1 MQFETTDELARE
13 LVRIRLVT
21 EDQIAACHQTQPV
34 TSEPESLL
42 KGLEA
47 QHVLTAYQSGKLRTG
62 EQAPLVL
69 GEYKLQYQNAS
80 GSFARVFRGAPL
92 DAGDD
97 RRIAVKV
104 LRQRFLDD
112 PKSIEH
118 FHREAELCRKL
129 VHPNVVPI
137 YDVGTEDEWHYF
149 TMEFVEGG
157 NLRDFIRIRKKLKP
171 LEVLRCGCDMAEG
184 LKYALSQGMT
194 HRDFKMSNVLMST
207 RGVAKLVDFGLAGD
221 STTGEDESVHAI
233 EYATLEKN
241 TRAPLNDPRSDLFFL
256 GGVLYELSSGAS
268 PWKRTA
274 DAAVRKQFS
283 RYSGVR
289 PLQKA
294 DPNTPPRLAE
304 IVDQLLRVN
313 PQERYQSAD
322 DLLVDMRSCLSELGG
337 GQESAQSGTASTEG
351 TAAKKPPRISTVLCV
366 EYRPKQQ
373 DVLREYLSKHGFRV
387 LMLSSWDRALTR
399 IRNNPPDCVLLMGDA
414 IDGRHEEVY
423 DEAIRWSKLQNFGC
437 VVVLRSVEAD
447 LQNSLVMHASSR
459 TLTQPTRLRDVR
471 TSIVESLQACLN
483 RE

>member
-21 EDQIAACHQTQPV
+21 EEQIAACHQTQPV

-47 QHVLTAYQSGKLRTG
+47 QHVLTAYQAGKLRTG
-62 EQAPLVL
+62 EKAPLVL
-69 GEYKLQYQNAS
+69 GDYKLQYQNAS

-92 DAGDD
+92 DPGDD

-112 PKSIEH
+112 PKSVEH
-118 FHREAELCRKL
+118 FHREADLCSKL
-129 VHPNVVPI
+129 IHPNVVPI
-137 YDVGTEDEWHYF
+137 YDVGFEDDWHYF

-157 NLRDFIRIRKKLKP
+157 NLRDFIRIRKKLEP
-171 LEVLRCGCDMAEG
+171 VEVLRCGCDVAEG

-221 STTGEDESVHAI
+221 ATSGEDESVHAV

-241 TRAPLNDPRSDLFFL
+241 TGAPLNDPRSDLFFL
-256 GGVLYELSSGAS
+256 GAVLYELSCGAC

-274 DAAVRKQFS
+274 DPAVRKQFS
-283 RYSGVR
+283 RYSGIR

-294 DPNTPPRLAE
+294 DPNTPPRLGEA
-304 IVDQLLRVN
+304 IDRLLQIN
-313 PQERYQSAD
+313 PAERYQSAH
-322 DLLVDMRSCLSELGG
+322 DLLVDLRACLSDLG
-337 GQESAQSGTASTEG
+337 EKDE
-351 TAAKKPPRISTVLCV
+351 TAASGATTVAVNKPPRISTVLCV

-373 DVLREYLSKHGFRV
+373 DILREYLSKHGFRV

-399 IRNNPPDCVLLMGDA
+399 IRNNPPDCVILMGDA
-414 IDGRHEEVY
+414 LDDRHEDVY

-437 VVVLRSVEAD
+437 VLVLRSSEGE
-447 LQNSLVMHASSR
+447 LQQSLTMHASSR
-459 TLTQPTRLRDVR
+459 ALGQPTRLRDVR
-471 TSIVESLQACLN
+471 NAIVESLQACLN

>member
-21 EDQIAACHQTQPV
+21 EDQIAACHQSQPV

-47 QHVLTAYQSGKLRTG
+47 QHVLTAYQSGKLRMG

-92 DAGDD
+92 DASDD
-97 RRIAVKV
+97 RRIAIKV

-112 PKSIEH
+112 PKSVEH

-171 LEVLRCGCDMAEG
+171 VEVLRCGCDMAEG

-194 HRDFKMSNVLMST
+194 HRDFKMSNVLIST
-207 RGVAKLVDFGLAGD
+207 LGVAKLVDFGLAGD
-221 STTGEDESVHAI
+221 ATTGEDESVHAI
-233 EYATLEKN
+233 EYATLEKH
-241 TRAPLNDPRSDLFFL
+241 TGAPINDPRSDLFFL
-256 GGVLYELSSGAS
+256 GAVLYELSSGTS

-274 DAAVRKQFS
+274 DSAVRKQFS

-294 DPNTPPRLAE
+294 DPNTPPRLGE
-304 IVDQLLRVN
+304 IVDRLLRIN

-322 DLLVDMRSCLSELGG
+322 DLLADMRPCLSELGG
-337 GQESAQSGTASTEG
+337 SQDAEPK
-351 TAAKKPPRISTVLCV
+351 AAGITQTPARKLPRISTVLCV

-387 LMLSSWDRALTR
+387 LMLSTWDRALTR

-414 IDGRHEEVY
+414 LDSRHEEVY

-437 VVVLRSVEAD
+437 VVVLRSAESN
-447 LQNSLVMHASSR
+447 LQDSLAMHASSR

-471 TSIVESLQACLN
+471 SAVVESLQACLN